1 MKECKYRLPC
11 NWCDR
16 ANKYCDMVEQITIKC
31 EHDEHE
37 WVFYKSTENTGGRQI
52 YYRCRKCGAIR
63 MIDESC
69 NIYESGEWQ
78 P

>member
-16 ANKYCDMVEQITIKC
+16 TNNYCDMVEPITTNC

-37 WVFYKSTENTGGRQI
+37 WVFYKSTENTGGSQI

>member
-11 NWCDR
+11 NWCDVT
-16 ANKYCDMVEQITIKC
+16 NNYCDMAEPSTTKC

-37 WVFYKSTENTGGRQI
+37 WVFYKSTENTSGSQI